1 MIIQKV
7 LRGTWIW
14 WPASGPDRDEP
25 AMRLRPIR
33 RRVDVFGPV
42 MQELQDLTCTNNAA
56 HPLFLHCVPAKAE
69 RIDAFRSALFMSPN
83 TGDLRPD
90 QIPATTQCSHPRRQ
104 LASCLQALQDSLNT
118 DFTAVSALRG
128 IVKAAERHSL
138 RPLSAHGPWRTRP
151 NEAAG
156 CAEETPA
163 RNATRLSFLL

>member
-1 MIIQKV
+1 M
-7 LRGTWIW
+7 T
-14 WPASGPDRDEP
+14 
-25 AMRLRPIR
+25 
-33 RRVDVFGPV
+33 
-42 MQELQDLTCTNNAA
+42 
-56 HPLFLHCVPAKAE
+56 AKAE

-128 IVKAAERHSL
+128 IGKAAERHSL